1 MSSHALKL
9 VHAGSLG
16 VGGICSCPDG
26 CDWQSARWHAT
37 EDGVDRDHKAHIEQ
51 EEARGR
57 DWSESDQMMDEML
70 DEVQFEMLLAA
81 LQEEQAD
88 G

>member
-1 MSSHALKL
+1 MSSHALRV

-26 CDWQSARWHAT
+26 CDWDTGAEWHETVGQVEDDHAR
-37 EDGVDRDHKAHIEQ
+37 HIEQ
-51 EEARGR
+51 EERILSKQRATLRAEG
-57 DWSESDQMMDEML
+57 
-70 DEVQFEMLLAA
+70 A
-81 LQEEQAD
+81 

>member
-9 VHAGSLG
+9 VHLGSLG

-26 CDWQSARWHAT
+26 CDWDTGT
-37 EDGVDRDHKAHIEQ
+37 EWRETVGQVEDDHGRHIE
-51 EEARGR
+51 EVEAPYWRAV
-57 DWSESDQMMDEML
+57 WL
-70 DEVQFEMLLAA
+70 DYITTTE
-81 LQEEQAD
+81 EEQAD